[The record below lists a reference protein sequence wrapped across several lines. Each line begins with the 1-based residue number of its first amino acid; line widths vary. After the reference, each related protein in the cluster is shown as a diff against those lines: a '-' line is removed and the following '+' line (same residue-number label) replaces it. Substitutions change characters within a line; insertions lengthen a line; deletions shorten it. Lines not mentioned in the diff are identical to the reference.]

1 MYGAQRVAQRN
12 LSNMRLSVAKINGS
26 QDEVGKKR
34 ANSSTE
40 DARFYLMHVMLA
52 GTSGKICGRFP

>member
-12 LSNMRLSVAKINGS
+12 LSNMRLSVVKINGG

-34 ANSSTE
+34 ANGYPK
-40 DARFYLMHVMLA
+40 ARCF
-52 GTSGKICGRFP
+52 

>member
-12 LSNMRLSVAKINGS
+12 LSNMWLSVAKINGS

-34 ANSSTE
+34 ANRS
-40 DARFYLMHVMLA
+40 
-52 GTSGKICGRFP
+52 P